1 MYSKVKKL
9 DKYGKPIIP
18 DVMYCAKNKKFTMFP
33 NEISHDPTISSG
45 AVKILLIL
53 LGNKAKYWKTYKCQL
68 VTYMLEGIDFVNS
81 RLQELE
87 TLGFLQRIRYRDIHT
102 NRWVGSF
109 WAYTNEKNMFD
120 FTEVTLF
127 LEENGYKADFRT
139 TETQEQT
146 APHPVRTKQPKKTI
160 AKTQDQA
167 IQHSVRTKQPEKTI
181 AQTQK
186 NPVKQ
191 EQEKMIIPTLEE
203 VTEYCQSRNSK
214 VDPVKFFEYYTENG
228 WVVKGKPMQKWKQT
242 VVSWEKHVKKTPTLE
257 EITEYCKE
265 RNSKVDPQTFFNN
278 YESIGWRKG
287 GSLIVDWKPLL
298 HNWEKNDMQ
307 KTQTKSTFNFDKYK
321 KPNPDTISRKDKL
334 IPQPG
339 VTYKHYDKEKKQ
351 YVDMV
356 FN

>member
-1 MYSKVKKL
+1 MFTQVSKKR
-9 DKYGKPIIP
+9 IP
-18 DVMYCAKNKKFTMFP
+18 DFINCSTTKAFTKTANEIVHNPGICWRTKGLLTHLLSNKK
-33 NEISHDPTISSG
+33 G
-45 AVKILLIL
+45 
-53 LGNKAKYWKTYKCQL
+53 WKTYKAVLLSQ
-68 VTYMLEGIDFVNS
+68 TADGITSLNS
-81 RLQELE
+81 GLKELE
-87 TLGFLQRIRYRDIHT
+87 QLGYFKSIRYRDIHT
-102 NRWVGSF
+102 KSWVGSCWVYGDKPNTF
-109 WAYTNEKNMFD
+109 NFSKIEQY
-120 FTEVTLF
+120 L
-127 LEENGYKADFRT
+127 LENGYIGDFSNINKFNPPIV
-139 TETQEQT
+139 QQT
-146 APHPVRTKQPKKTI
+146 RPSVRTKQPKKTI
-160 AKTQDQA
+160 VKTQDQA
-167 IQHSVRTKQPEKTI
+167 IQHSVRTKQPEKII

-186 NPVKQ
+186 KPVKQ

-203 VTEYCQSRNSK
+203 VTEYCTSRNSK